1 MTQHRPLPLG
11 RLGVVGGGQLARMLV
26 PAAAR
31 LGFEVAVLDPTPAS
45 PGGQL
50 AHQQIVGDL
59 DDPAA
64 LRDLV
69 ESCDL
74 TTFEIESIDASALA
88 ALVEQGHQVQP
99 APETLACIQD
109 KLTQKQRFAE
119 AGIPTSPFEPLDAPS
134 ARALAD
140 FGLPVVQKVRR
151 GGYDGRGVAVFTD
164 AAVEERVL
172 QAPSLME
179 RYIAFRS
186 ELAVLV
192 ARSTTGE
199 VATWPVVEMVF
210 DERANVLDLLLAPAR
225 VDADIAAR
233 AREIAVDAVK
243 ALDGVGV
250 FGVELFLTHT
260 DEILVNEI
268 APRPHNSGH
277 WTIEAC
283 RTCQFEQHVRA
294 VAGLPLGST
303 EQHSAAVMVNLLGEA
318 DAAGTPVAAGVE
330 SALATPGASL
340 HLYGKHSVSAF
351 RKMGHLTI
359 TAKTLDEALA
369 LAERARAEVRI
380 SGSESA

>member
-1 MTQHRPLPLG
+1 MSEHRPLPLG
-11 RLGVVGGGQLARMLV
+11 RLGVVGGGQLARMIV

-31 LGFEVAVLDPTPAS
+31 LGFEVTVLDPTQAS

-59 DDPAA
+59 HDPGA
-64 LRDLV
+64 LRALV

-74 TTFEIESIDASALA
+74 TTFEIESIDAGTLATLA
-88 ALVEQGHQVQP
+88 AEGHCVQP
-99 APETLACIQD
+99 APATLACIQD
-109 KLTQKQRFAE
+109 KLKQKQRFLD
-119 AGIPTSPFEPLDAPS
+119 AGIPTSPFAALDAPS

-140 FGLPVVQKVRR
+140 FGLPVVQKARR

-164 AAVEERVL
+164 AVVEDRVL
-172 QAPSLME
+172 PAPSLME
-179 RYIAFRS
+179 RFVAFRS

-199 VATWPVVEMVF
+199 VSTWPVVEMVF
-210 DERANVLDLLLAPAR
+210 DESANVLDLLLAPAR
-225 VDADIAAR
+225 VDADIADR
-233 AREIAVDAVK
+233 AREIAIDAVK

-260 DEILVNEI
+260 NEILVNEV

-303 EQHSAAVMVNLLGEA
+303 EQHSAAVMVNLLGA
-318 DAAGTPVAAGVE
+318 PDAAGAPCVLGLE
-330 SALATPGASL
+330 SALAVPGMSL
-340 HLYGKHSVSAF
+340 HLYGKHSASPF

-359 TAKTLDEALA
+359 TASTLDEALA
-369 LAERARAEVRI
+369 KAEQARAELRI
-380 SGSESA
+380 GGSEGA

>member
-1 MTQHRPLPLG
+1 MTGPRPLPLG
-11 RLGVVGGGQLARMLV
+11 RLGVVGGGQLARMMV

-31 LGFEVAVLDPTPAS
+31 LGFEIAVLDPTPAS

-50 AHQQIVGDL
+50 AHDQIVGGL
-59 DDPAA
+59 DDADA
-64 LRDLV
+64 LRALV

-74 TTFEIESIDASALA
+74 TTFEIEAIDADVLASLA
-88 ALVEQGHQVQP
+88 ADGHRIHP
-99 APETLACIQD
+99 APATLACIQD
-109 KLTQKQRFAE
+109 KLTQKQRFEA
-119 AGIPTSPFEPLDAPS
+119 AGIPTSPFEPLDSPD
-134 ARALAD
+134 ARALVE
-140 FGLPVVQKVRR
+140 FGLPVVQKARR

-164 AAVEERVL
+164 TVVEEKVL

-179 RYIAFRS
+179 RYVDFRC

-192 ARSTTGE
+192 TRSTTGE

-225 VDADIAAR
+225 VDASVAERARKIAIAAV
-233 AREIAVDAVK
+233 E

-283 RTCQFEQHVRA
+283 RPCQFEQHVRA

-318 DAAGTPVAAGVE
+318 DARGTPTAAGLE
-330 SALATPGASL
+330 AALSVPGASL
-340 HLYGKHSVSAF
+340 HLYGKHSVSPF

-369 LAERARAEVRI
+369 MAERARAELRI
-380 SGSESA
+380 HGSEGA

>member
-31 LGFEVAVLDPTPAS
+31 LGFEVTVLDPTPAS

-64 LRDLV
+64 LRALV

-74 TTFEIESIDASALA
+74 TTFEIESIDSSA
-88 ALVEQGHQVQP
+88 
-99 APETLACIQD
+99 LACIQD

-119 AGIPTSPFEPLDAPS
+119 AGIPTSPFEPLDSPS

-172 QAPSLME
+172 QGPSLME
-179 RYIAFRS
+179 RYISFRS

-199 VATWPVVEMVF
+199 VSTWPVVEMVF

-225 VDADIAAR
+225 VDADIAVR

-318 DAAGTPVAAGVE
+318 DATGAPRAAGVE
-330 SALATPGASL
+330 SALAIPGASL

-369 LAERARAEVRI
+369 MAERARAEFRI